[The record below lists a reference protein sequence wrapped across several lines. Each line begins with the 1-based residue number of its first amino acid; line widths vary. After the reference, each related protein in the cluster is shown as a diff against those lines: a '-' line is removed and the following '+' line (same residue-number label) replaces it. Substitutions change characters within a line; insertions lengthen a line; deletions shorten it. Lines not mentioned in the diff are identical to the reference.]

1 MLPQNPELFSWLNS
15 LAMLGW
21 ALLIISPRRWHW
33 LVITTGIVIPSI
45 VGLVYGGLMFTHFT
59 SVEGGGYGSL
69 AQVQALMANE
79 SLVVAGWSH
88 YLCFDLVIGTL
99 IAIEGDKRGLHRVI
113 QIPIL
118 LMTFMFGPV
127 GLLLFFI
134 CIGSFS
140 VLKLSRAEV

>member
-15 LAMLGW
+15 IAMLGW
-21 ALLIISPRRWHW
+21 ALLIVSPRRWHW

-69 AQVQALMANE
+69 AQVQAFMSKE
-79 SLVVAGWSH
+79 YLVVAGWSH
-88 YLCFDLVIGTL
+88 FLCFDLVIGTL
-99 IAIEGDKRGLHRVI
+99 IAIEGDKKGTSGN

-118 LMTFMFGPV
+118 ATFMFGPV

-134 CIGSFS
+134 CIGSLS

>member
-21 ALLIISPRRWHW
+21 ALLILSPKRWQW

-45 VGLVYGGLMFTHFT
+45 IGLVYGGLMLSHFT
-59 SVEGGGYGSL
+59 SVDGGGYGSL

-99 IAIEGDKRGLHRVI
+99 IALEGDKRNIHRLI
-113 QIPIL
+113 QIPML
-118 LMTFMFGPV
+118 LATFMFGPV

-134 CIGSFS
+134 YIATTSL
-140 VLKLSRAEV
+140 VEINKA